1 MGQCAIVWKKWDRGI
16 ANDLWLEAFPAATIT
31 HLASA
36 GSDHNPLL
44 LELHT
49 RQDSG
54 KKYFKFLNCWV
65 DNQSFLP
72 LVLEIWNKEVKRN
85 VMWVFHQKLK
95 ALSHALSL
103 WSRQQYCDIFQKVK
117 EYEQKVKDAEMIWAQ
132 TSNDADR
139 VTLNEL
145 KAQYVRHLKAEQDV
159 LKQKTQLQCS
169 KKGMPILD
177 TSTA

>member
-1 MGQCAIVWKKWDRGI
+1 M
-16 ANDLWLEAFPAATIT
+16 
-31 HLASA
+31 
-36 GSDHNPLL
+36 
-44 LELHT
+44 
-49 RQDSG
+49 
-54 KKYFKFLNCWV
+54 